1 MESKELN
8 SGAND
13 YNRREFIQN
22 AASFGAMM
30 ALMGAVP
37 LHAEEKNAE
46 SGETDYITAPTPMN
60 CAVIGCGAWGREILH
75 TLSLCEYRPKN
86 LPAVALAPVM
96 AICDNYEGAFRR
108 AKEAAPNAETF
119 TDFHKLLEKKEVQGV
134 IVATPSHLHRE
145 VVEAALAAGK
155 HVYCEAPL
163 ASSVEDARAIAKA
176 AKAAVKLNFQTG
188 LQMRADSGRH
198 FLLPFI
204 RSGACGK
211 NVYARSQWHKKD
223 SWLRPAPNPERVKA
237 LNWRL
242 HAATSSGLLGEVGIH
257 QMDLISW
264 MLNRRPTA
272 ISGSSRIA
280 LWTDDG
286 RDVAD
291 TVHAV
296 YEYADGMNYFQH
308 CTLANSF
315 DSSYEV
321 LYGTDSAVMMRTDP
335 QDQVNRQWLFKEVDS
350 PLLGWEV
357 YARKEQFY
365 QETGITLMMGAS
377 KLKQVAKT
385 GQTLAPEVTP
395 LQKALTAFIANS
407 GTIGRGVANFFGTY
421 GEDADTDALPEYLA
435 GLTKGKDYLHAA
447 NWKDGLEA
455 TVIALK
461 ANEAV
466 SKGQRIVLQK
476 EWFEV

>member
-8 SGAND
+8 SGANEFD
-13 YNRREFIQN
+13 RREFIQS

-37 LHAEEKNAE
+37 LRAEETNAAT
-46 SGETDYITAPTPMN
+46 GETHYITAPTPLN

-75 TLSLCEYRPKN
+75 TLSLVEYRPEN
-86 LPAVALAPVM
+86 QPAVALAPVM

-119 TDFHKLLEKKEVQGV
+119 TDYHKLLEKKEVQGV
-134 IVATPSHLHRE
+134 IVATPSHQHRE
-145 VVEAALAAGK
+145 IVEAALAAGK

-163 ASSVEDARAIAKA
+163 ASSVEDARAIARA
-176 AKAAVKLNFQTG
+176 AKAAFKVNFQTG
-188 LQMRADSGRH
+188 LQMRADPGRH

-223 SWLRPAPNPERVKA
+223 SWRRTAPTPEREQA

-242 HAATSSGLLGEVGIH
+242 HAATSAGLVGEAGIH
-257 QMDLISW
+257 QLDLINW
-264 MLNRRPTA
+264 LLNRRPTA
-272 ISGSSRIA
+272 ISGSSRTA
-280 LWTDDG
+280 LWNDG

-315 DSSYEV
+315 DASYEV
-321 LYGTDSAVMMRTDP
+321 LYGTDSAVMMRTDSK
-335 QDQVNRQWLFKEVDS
+335 DQVNRQWLFKEVDS

-365 QETGITLMMGAS
+365 QETGITLMAGAS
-377 KLKQVAKT
+377 KLQKAAKT
-385 GQTLAPEVTP
+385 GQALPPEVTP
-395 LQKALTAFIANS
+395 LQQSLAAFITNS
-407 GTIGRGVANFFGTY
+407 GVVAKGVENFTSNY
-421 GEDADTDALPEYLA
+421 GEDADALRDYLA
-435 GLTKGKDYLHAA
+435 SPTETKARRAAA
-447 NWKDGLEA
+447 NWQDGLEA
-455 TVIALK
+455 TVLALK
-461 ANEAV
+461 ANEAAA
-466 SKGQRIVLQK
+466 KGQRIVIDKAWL
-476 EWFEV
+476 EV